1 MRKLQTTFR
10 YEFGHQSSTDTCML
24 PAPLCAKLPVYPAAR
39 REDVIHGGD
48 LKGLRAQQAAGRVRV
63 DRTEGVQLVQ
73 VGNAF
78 LAGDA
83 AHRFPPAGGF
93 GMNTGIQDA
102 HNLAWKLA
110 AGAGQSQSVLKP
122 SERMHHAQTLR
133 AAEYRDMPASAVW
146 FNSSSALVLS
156 EDIPKCMLWK
166 SCVMPCMCSAAGQGA
181 SRTAGQL

>member
-1 MRKLQTTFR
+1 MHAEVADNFQVRVWPSIQYRYLHAARTTVCKTASLP
-10 YEFGHQSSTDTCML
+10 SST
-24 PAPLCAKLPVYPAAR
+24 
-39 REDVIHGGD
+39 
-48 LKGLRAQQAAGRVRV
+48 
-63 DRTEGVQLVQ
+63 
-73 VGNAF
+73 AF

-110 AGAGQSQSVLKP
+110 AGAGQSQSALKP
-122 SERMHHAQTLR
+122 SERMQHAQTLR
-133 AAEYRDMPASAVW
+133 ASEYRDMPASAVW